1 MIDALKTLFENDVVS
16 SEIKAEIEEAWN
28 AKIQENKMQ
37 ATAELREEFA
47 TKYEHDKETMV
58 ETIDNMLSERL
69 QAEIAEFAEDRK
81 QLAEAKAKYAVA
93 QRENANL
100 LKSFVAE
107 QLASEI
113 KDLHADKKVMA
124 ENYAKL
130 EEFVV
135 EALAKEISEFQED
148 KQDLAETKVRLVREA
163 KTHFAKV
170 KKDLAETKVRLV
182 KEAKKHF
189 AKVKSDF
196 IERGATA
203 VSETV
208 DKALKTEISQLKED
222 IDTARKNDFG
232 RKIFESFA
240 SEYGTSYLNEN
251 SETAKLLKVI
261 DVKNKQLDEAKA
273 FAKKAKEIA
282 ESTATEKKRI
292 VESAK
297 RKDLIND
304 LIQPL
309 AKDQR
314 EIMIDLLESVQTGKL
329 KTQFDKYLPAVIDGN
344 TPAKKATLT
353 EGKEITGNRET
364 TNVSSQ
370 QQADAENSNVIDI
383 KRLAGLN

>member
-28 AKIQENKMQ
+28 AKIQENKLQ
-37 ATAELREEFA
+37 VTADLREEFA
-47 TKYEHDKETMV
+47 EKYEHDKETMV
-58 ETIDNMLSERL
+58 EAIDNMLSERL
-69 QAEIAEFAEDRK
+69 QAEIAEFADDRK

-100 LKSFVAE
+100 LKGFVAE
-107 QLASEI
+107 QLATEI
-113 KDLHADKKVMA
+113 KDLHADKKAMA
-124 ENYAKL
+124 ESYAKL

-163 KTHFAKV
+163 K
-170 KKDLAETKVRLV
+170 
-182 KEAKKHF
+182 KHF

-196 IERGATA
+196 IERSATA
-203 VSETV
+203 VSEIV
-208 DKALKTEISQLKED
+208 SESLNSEIAALKED

-261 DVKNKQLDEAKA
+261 DVKNKQLDEAKQ

-292 VESAK
+292 VEAAN
-297 RKDLIND
+297 RKDIMNE

-314 EIMIDLLESVQTGKL
+314 EIMTDLLESVQTGKL

-353 EGKEITGNRET
+353 EGKEITGNREN

-370 QQADAENSNVIDI
+370 QAEADNNSNVIDI

>member
-28 AKIQENKMQ
+28 SKIQENKMQ

-58 ETIDNMLSERL
+58 EAIDNMLSERL
-69 QAEIAEFAEDRK
+69 QEEIAEFADDRK

-100 LKSFVAE
+100 LKGFVAE
-107 QLASEI
+107 QLVNEI
-113 KDLHADKKVMA
+113 KDLHEDKKVMA
-124 ENYAKL
+124 DNYAKL
-130 EEFVV
+130 EEFIV
-135 EALAKEISEFQED
+135 EALAGEISEFQED
-148 KQDLAETKVRLVREA
+148 KKDLAETKVRLVREA
-163 KTHFAKV
+163 K
-170 KKDLAETKVRLV
+170 
-182 KEAKKHF
+182 KHF
-189 AKVKSDF
+189 AKVKTDF
-196 IERGATA
+196 IERSATA

-208 DKALKTEISQLKED
+208 SKALTSEIHQLKED

-251 SETAKLLKVI
+251 SETAKLLKVV
-261 DVKNKQLDEAKA
+261 DLKDKQLHEAKA
-273 FAKKAKEIA
+273 FAKKAKLIA

-292 VESAK
+292 VEAAT

-304 LIQPL
+304 MMAPL
-309 AKDQR
+309 ATDQR
-314 EIMIDLLESVQTGKL
+314 EIMTDLLESVQTGKL
-329 KTQFDKYLPAVIDGN
+329 RTQFDKYLPAVIDGN
-344 TPAKKATLT
+344 TPAKKATRLT
-353 EGKEITGNRET
+353 EGTEVTGNRDNNNNT
-364 TNVSSQ
+364 SSQ
-370 QQADAENSNVIDI
+370 QALEDNNNNVIDI

>member
-16 SEIKAEIEEAWN
+16 SEVKAEIEEAWN

-58 ETIDNMLSERL
+58 EAIDSMLSERL
-69 QAEIAEFAEDRK
+69 QAEIAEFADDRK

-100 LKSFVAE
+100 LKGFVAE
-107 QLASEI
+107 QLATEI
-113 KDLHADKKVMA
+113 KDLHADKKAMA
-124 ENYAKL
+124 NSYAKL

-163 KTHFAKV
+163 K
-170 KKDLAETKVRLV
+170 
-182 KEAKKHF
+182 KHF
-189 AKVKSDF
+189 AKVKTDF
-196 IERGATA
+196 IERSANA
-203 VSETV
+203 ISETV
-208 DKALKTEISQLKED
+208 SKALKSEITALKED

-251 SETAKLLKVI
+251 SETAKLLKVV
-261 DVKNKQLDEAKA
+261 DLKNKQLDEAKA

-304 LIQPL
+304 MIQPL

-314 EIMIDLLESVQTGKL
+314 EIMIDLLESVQTGRL
-329 KTQFDKYLPAVIDGN
+329 KAQFDKYLPAVIDGN
-344 TPAKKATLT
+344 TPAKKAKTLT
-353 EGKEITGNRET
+353 EGKEITGNREN
-364 TNVSSQ
+364 TNASS
-370 QQADAENSNVIDI
+370 QQADAESNSNVITM